1 MSQSNNSLRY
11 RSENAFSVHKE
22 RRLLM
27 DEINLGA
34 DFSKGD
40 EKALSHVINTYGQR
54 LLRYC
59 HNILCDYSEAQDAV
73 QITFIKAYEKR
84 ESFKPGTSLS
94 SWLYKIAYNTC
105 IDIIRKKRLL
115 FFLPDIHQS
124 TSSDNFIC
132 DDLKKALL
140 SLKPDERA
148 LVFSRI
154 IDEKSFNELQ
164 NIYQCSAA
172 TLRKR
177 YERAKKK
184 LAKSLKES
192 NSYYLR
198 LEEGK

>member
-1 MSQSNNSLRY
+1 MGKNNLDISF
-11 RSENAFSVHKE
+11 SE
-22 RRLLM
+22 
-27 DEINLGA
+27 
-34 DFSKGD
+34 GD
-40 EKALSHVINTYGQR
+40 EEALCHAINIYGQK

-84 ESFKPGTSLS
+84 KSFKTGTSLS

-105 IDIIRKKRLL
+105 IDLIRKKRLL
-115 FFLPDIHQS
+115 FFLPDTHQS
-124 TSSDNFIC
+124 THQDDFIC

-140 SLKPDERA
+140 SLKPADRA
-148 LVFSRI
+148 LVFSRV
-154 IDEKSFNELQ
+154 IDEKSYSDLEQ
-164 NIYQCSAA
+164 IYQCSAA

-198 LEEGK
+198 LEDKKWIMIMMKKL